1 MSKPWWL
8 LGVTLN
14 GLRCYA
20 QHLKVGS
27 WKWFSISNYCRE
39 NRVKNGICV
48 ANHTSPIDV
57 FMLSCDNSY
66 ALVSLCSWLWPG
78 HTIDCNA
85 FVAGIN
91 HFENEFTEDF
101 IFIIFLLCVCACMH
115 VVCVCVCVCVGVYIY
130 MCVCVCDCFTHE
142 HVIMLCVCVCVCM
155 CIYIHVCVCDCF
167 THEHVITLCV
177 CMCMCV
183 CVLVN
188 VLHMSV

>member
-1 MSKPWWL
+1 MSEVEFSLPVSKNRFTVENVQAL
-8 LGVTLN
+8 MIIRGHTESVN

-115 VVCVCVCVCVGVYIY
+115 VVCVCVWLWVSLD
-130 MCVCVCDCFTHE
+130 MCVCVHDSAKLGTVF
-142 HVIMLCVCVCVCM
+142 
-155 CIYIHVCVCDCF
+155 
-167 THEHVITLCV
+167 ITIFKL
-177 CMCMCV
+177 
-183 CVLVN
+183 N
-188 VLHMSV
+188 DSHF